1 MCTIH
6 FLFHFNLIR
15 NTRGYPW
22 GRSPVEHK
30 HVRDVGPCRQL
41 VSLIEGT
48 NGELLDVPNACQYFS
63 QTGPQVCDCV
73 LNYEVSPRVQRICN
87 KGLRL
92 NTKIGNYNRLN
103 TGTYERKL
111 IFDF

>member
-15 NTRGYPW
+15 YTRGYPW
-22 GRSPVEHK
+22 GRSPVENK
-30 HVRDVGPCRQL
+30 HVRNVGPCRQL
-41 VSLIEGT
+41 VCLIEGT
-48 NGELLDVPNACQYFS
+48 NGKLLAVPNTCQYFS
-63 QTGPQVCDCV
+63 QTGPQVWDCV